1 MMLKEADQETEKGR
15 ALEAALWLK
24 LGGLEPTFP
33 KLLCVPS
40 LLEKAKSWGTALISI
55 NCPKGKKNKPWG
67 WAQF

>member
-1 MMLKEADQETEKGR
+1 MMRKEADQETEKGG

-40 LLEKAKSWGTALISI
+40 LLEKAKS
-55 NCPKGKKNKPWG
+55 
-67 WAQF
+67 